1 MGVYTVRQGDCISSI
16 ASKNGLF
23 WESLWNHA
31 DNSELKRNRQDPN
44 ALLPGDKVFVPEKE
58 KASED
63 CATESKHRFRAL
75 GVPAKMKVRL
85 LVNEEPR
92 ANEKFRLYVDD
103 VLLREGKTDGD
114 GFIEEPIPPD
124 CRSGNIVIYDDDEN
138 EEHYPFDFG
147 SVDPLETE
155 EGVKKRLFNLGYDV
169 EDLSKALGEFQQKQ
183 DLEETK
189 TIDEATR
196 NELEDVFGQ

>member
-1 MGVYTVRQGDCISSI
+1 MGIYIVRQGDCISSI

-23 WESLWNHA
+23 WESLWNHP
-31 DNSELKRNRQDPN
+31 DNAELKRTREDPN

-58 KASED
+58 KASEN
-63 CATESKHRFRAL
+63 CSTESKHRFRAL

-85 LVNEEPR
+85 LVDEEPR
-92 ANEKFRLYVDD
+92 ADEKYRLYVDD
-103 VLLREGKTDGD
+103 KLLCEGVTDGG

-124 CRSGNIVIYDDDEN
+124 CRSGEIVIYDDDEN

-169 EDLSKALGEFQQKQ
+169 EDLGEALGEFQKKQ
-183 DLEETK
+183 GLEGTK

-196 NELEDVFGQ
+196 NELKDVFGQ

>member
-1 MGVYTVRQGDCISSI
+1 MGLYKVRQGDCISSI
-16 ASKNGLF
+16 AKKNGLF
-23 WESLWNHA
+23 WQSLWNHA
-31 DNSELKRNRQDPN
+31 ENSELKQNRKDPN
-44 ALLPGDKVFVPEKE
+44 ALLPGDKVFVPEKV

-92 ANEKFRLYVDD
+92 ANEKFRLYIDD
-103 VLLREGKTDGD
+103 VLLREGETDGD
-114 GFIEEPIPPD
+114 GFIVEPIPPD
-124 CRSGNIVIYDDDEN
+124 CRSGKIVIYDDDEN
-138 EEHYPFDFG
+138 EESYPFDFG

-169 EDLSKALGEFQQKQ
+169 EDLSRALGEFQQKQ
-183 DLEETK
+183 GLEETK
-189 TIDEATR
+189 TTDEATR
-196 NELEDVFGQ
+196 NKLKEIFGQ